1 MQPADDADHQ
11 AGVRNVIP
19 QNNYNTN
26 RTKRSL
32 WMAYPKALIFLRYFL
47 EITILKRFY
56 SISLARIKPWTS
68 KKGLL

>member
-11 AGVRNVIP
+11 ACVGDVIFP
-19 QNNYNTN
+19 HNYNTG
-26 RTKRSL
+26 RTKWSL
-32 WMAYPKALIFLRYFL
+32 WIAYPKALIFLRYFR

-56 SISLARIKPWTS
+56 SISLARIKPRSS